1 MDNFEKLI
9 GSRIKKIFMNENYL
23 RFETDKGVFIYTVEG
38 DCCSQSVFYD
48 FLGVKKLLS
57 GNEVVSTKE
66 INLSPVKED
75 NKNYQ
80 ESISVYGFEIVTD
93 DPNFGEVT
101 SVVSFR
107 NYSNGYYGGYM
118 NREKKLGSYL
128 IDVQPEIFD
137 DVLETQSI
145 NS

>member
-9 GSRIKKIFMNENYL
+9 GSRIKRIFMNENHL
-23 RFETDKGVFIYTVEG
+23 KFETDKGDFSYTVEG
-38 DCCSQSVFYD
+38 DCCSQSVFHD
-48 FLGVKKLLS
+48 FIGVKKLLS

-66 INLSPVKED
+66 INLGNVETD

-107 NYSNGYYGGYM
+107 NYSNGYYGGWM
-118 NREKKLGSYL
+118 QEESED
-128 IDVQPEIFD
+128 IDVRPEIFD